1 MIDIELI
8 KEKISQYP
16 LKASDNR
23 ILRIFLKSA
32 KLIAVNNIIYILV
45 ANGLYICYNRSEMK
59 ENFKF
64 DGE

>member
-32 KLIAVNNIIYILV
+32 KLIATKI
-45 ANGLYICYNRSEMK
+45 
-59 ENFKF
+59 
-64 DGE
+64 